1 MKSVMVN
8 QFKQLPD
15 VSFGRN
21 TFNRSSGSLLT
32 LDAGKIYPVWYDEV
46 VPGDTK
52 KLTMSFFGR
61 INTMIVPSYV
71 NLYLDAH
78 LWFVPRRLVW
88 EDWSFFLGETVNNYG
103 TSSPDPDS
111 LLVPIV
117 EAPEGGFESCE
128 LLDYLTM
135 PPGINNLFIDAC
147 YPRSYNLI
155 WNTFYR
161 SETLQEAV
169 KVPVVSEDDDPSLYK
184 LLPRGKRFDYF
195 TSCLP
200 EPQRGESV
208 YLPLGGTAPVM
219 GNKSRFDLTYKSASP
234 GDQGYISS
242 RNGVA
247 GFEGV
252 LTFQNEWVPP
262 PNSPLYYP
270 SGDLGLTADLSKAT
284 SLSVQA
290 FRNLVALQQFLEREN
305 RYGTRLQELIY
316 GHFGVT
322 VPDYRLQ
329 YPEYLG
335 GTTIRLN
342 VSSVPQTSSTETAS
356 VYMQQEMSL
365 LRQKLETNK
374 KSLKSMS
381 DEEQSSYLQTL
392 ARYNDLS
399 RAVTSTPQGNL
410 AAYGTLSDTGSG
422 FYRSFVEHGII
433 LCLVSIRGDL
443 RYQQG
448 VDRMLT
454 RRKKLDFMYP
464 EFVGISDQEVYNR
477 EIYADGTSADA
488 EIFGYQERYGEYR
501 YHNSYVMGKM
511 RSSAPQSLDI
521 WHDAQYFENRPKLNA
536 EFIEENPPIERLIA
550 VPSEPQFTLDCLFE
564 LADTRELPLFGIPG
578 LQRL

>member
-21 TFNRSSGSLLT
+21 TFNRTSGSLLT

-46 VPGDTK
+46 IPGDTK

-61 INTMIVPSYV
+61 VNTMIVPSYV

-103 TSSPDPDS
+103 IASPDPDS

-117 EAPEGGFESCE
+117 EAPEGGFARGE
-128 LLDYLTM
+128 LFDYLTI
-135 PPGINNLFIDAC
+135 PPGISGLFIDAC
-147 YPRSYNLI
+147 YPRAYNLI

-161 SETLQEAV
+161 SETLQDAV
-169 KVPVVSEDDDPSLYK
+169 KVPVVSENDDPDLYK

-195 TSCLP
+195 TSCIP

-208 YLPLGGTAPVM
+208 YLPLGSTAPV
-219 GNKSRFDLTYKSASP
+219 
-234 GDQGYISS
+234 ISS
-242 RNGVA
+242 GDTVNFSFDKVNETPLRTTNQVVGNA
-247 GFEGV
+247 GLVSLAKSTPGW
-252 LTFQNEWVPP
+252 TD
-262 PNSPLYYP
+262 NSSVYAGKTTGY
-270 SGDLGLTADLSKAT
+270 AVDLSQAS

-322 VPDYRLQ
+322 APDYRLQ

-335 GTTIRLN
+335 GATIRLN
-342 VSSVPQTSSTETAS
+342 VSSVPQTSSTENA
-356 VYMQQEMSL
+356 
-365 LRQKLETNK
+365 
-374 KSLKSMS
+374 
-381 DEEQSSYLQTL
+381 
-392 ARYNDLS
+392 
-399 RAVTSTPQGNL
+399 STPQGNL
-410 AAYGTLSDTGSG
+410 SAYGTLSDSGSG

-454 RRKKLDFMYP
+454 RRKKLDFMFP
-464 EFVGISDQEVYNR
+464 EFAGISDQEVYNR
-477 EIYADGTSADA
+477 EIYADGTSADE

-511 RSSAPQSLDI
+511 RSSDPQSLDI

-564 LADTRELPLFGIPG
+564 LEDTRELPLFGIPG

>member
-21 TFNRSSGSLLT
+21 TFNRTSGSLLT

-46 VPGDTK
+46 IPGDTK

-61 INTMIVPSYV
+61 VNTMIVPSYV

-103 TSSPDPDS
+103 TASPDPDS

-117 EAPEGGFESCE
+117 EAPEGGFTRGE
-128 LLDYLTM
+128 LFDYLTI
-135 PPGINNLFIDAC
+135 PPGISGLFIDAC
-147 YPRSYNLI
+147 YPRAYNLI

-161 SETLQEAV
+161 SETLQDAV
-169 KVPVVSEDDDPSLYK
+169 KVPVVSENDDPDLYK

-208 YLPLGGTAPVM
+208 YLPLGGEAPVL
-219 GNKSRFDLTYKSASP
+219 GNKSTFELTYNGASP
-234 GDQGYISS
+234 GSQGYVSS
-242 RNGVA
+242 RNGS
-247 GFEGV
+247 GFNGALV
-252 LTFQNEWVPP
+252 FQNEYIPP
-262 PNSPLYYP
+262 ENSQLQYP
-270 SGDLGLTADLSKAT
+270 SGDLGLTADLSQAT
-284 SLSVQA
+284 GLTVQA

-322 VPDYRLQ
+322 APDYRLQ

-335 GTTIRLN
+335 GATIRLN
-342 VSSVPQTSSTETAS
+342 VSSVPQTSSTESA
-356 VYMQQEMSL
+356 
-365 LRQKLETNK
+365 
-374 KSLKSMS
+374 
-381 DEEQSSYLQTL
+381 
-392 ARYNDLS
+392 
-399 RAVTSTPQGNL
+399 STPQGNL
-410 AAYGTLSDTGSG
+410 SAYGTLSDSGSG

-454 RRKKLDFMYP
+454 RRKKLDFMFP
-464 EFVGISDQEVYNR
+464 EFAGISDQEVYNR
-477 EIYADGTSADA
+477 EIYADGTSADE

-511 RSSAPQSLDI
+511 RSSDPQSLDI

-550 VPSEPQFTLDCLFE
+550 VPSEPHFTLDCLFE
-564 LADTRELPLFGIPG
+564 LEDTRELPLFGIPG

>member
-117 EAPEGGFESCE
+117 TAPEGGFESCE
-128 LLDYLTM
+128 LLDYFTM

-208 YLPLGGTAPVM
+208 YLPIGSTAPVVGD
-219 GNKSRFDLTYKSASP
+219 GNRVAFAFDRGDIPTYLITSGQTSGNTRVIGVDP
-234 GDQGYISS
+234 GGPS
-242 RNGVA
+242 G
-247 GFEGV
+247 
-252 LTFQNEWVPP
+252 
-262 PNSPLYYP
+262 SPL
-270 SGDLGLTADLSKAT
+270 SLAKESTGMVADLSQST

-305 RYGTRLQELIY
+305 RYGTRLQELVY

-322 VPDYRLQ
+322 APDYRLQ

-356 VYMQQEMSL
+356 VYIQEEMSL
-365 LRQKLETNK
+365 LRQKLEANK
-374 KSLKSMS
+374 KSLNALS

-511 RSSAPQSLDI
+511 RSSDPQSLDI

>member
-21 TFNRSSGSLLT
+21 TFNRTSGSLLT
-32 LDAGKIYPVWYDEV
+32 LDAGKLYPVWFDEV

-52 KLTMSFFGR
+52 RLTASFFGR

-78 LWFVPRRLVW
+78 FWFVPRRLVW
-88 EDWSFFLGETVNNYG
+88 EDWNFFLGETVNNYG
-103 TSSPDPDS
+103 TPSPDPDS

-117 EAPEGGFESCE
+117 QAPEGGFERGE
-128 LLDYLTM
+128 LFDYLTVN
-135 PPGINNLFIDAC
+135 PSVKNLFIDAC
-147 YPRSYNLI
+147 YPRAYNLI

-161 SETLQEAV
+161 SETLQDAV
-169 KVPVVSEDDDPSLYK
+169 KVPVVSENDDSSLYK

-200 EPQRGESV
+200 APQRGESV
-208 YLPLGGTAPVM
+208 YLPIGGEAPVSIEASGALLVAPENNGMKIPLMIGTSENIHKPIFGDDTYNNHTWIGYNGGLTGTA
-219 GNKSRFDLTYKSASP
+219 NLSESSALT
-234 GDQGYISS
+234 
-242 RNGVA
+242 
-247 GFEGV
+247 
-252 LTFQNEWVPP
+252 
-262 PNSPLYYP
+262 
-270 SGDLGLTADLSKAT
+270 
-284 SLSVQA
+284 VQA

-322 VPDYRLQ
+322 APDYRLQ

-335 GTTIRLN
+335 GTTVRLN

-356 VYMQQEMSL
+356 AYVYEELSL
-365 LRQKLETNK
+365 LSKVLSRYKTLFSDTDD
-374 KSLKSMS
+374 MS
-381 DEEQSSYLQTL
+381 TEEFNAYISTLQ
-392 ARYNDLS
+392 RYNDLS
-399 RAVTSTPQGNL
+399 RALTSTPQGNL

-448 VDRMLT
+448 LDRMLT
-454 RRKKLDFMYP
+454 RRKKLDFMFS
-464 EFVGISDQEVYNR
+464 EFAGISDQEVYNR
-477 EIYADGTSADA
+477 EIYADGTEDDNG
-488 EIFGYQERYGEYR
+488 IFGYQERYAEYR
-501 YHNSYVMGKM
+501 FHNSYVMGKM
-511 RSSAPQSLDI
+511 RSSDPQSLDI

-536 EFIEENPPIERLIA
+536 EFIEENPPIDRLIA

-564 LADTRELPLFGIPG
+564 LEDTRELPLFGIPG